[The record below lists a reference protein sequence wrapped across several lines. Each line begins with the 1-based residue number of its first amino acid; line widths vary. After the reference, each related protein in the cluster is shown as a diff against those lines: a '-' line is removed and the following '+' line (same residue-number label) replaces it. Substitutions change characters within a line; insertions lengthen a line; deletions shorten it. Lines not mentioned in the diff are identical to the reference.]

1 MPVNRSRRTV
11 LGTSSAALAFA
22 ASALILTA
30 PNALAEPV
38 DFGKGGGT
46 DQQGGGDK
54 QGIYAAAR
62 INYSGAVTKD
72 GSTGNVTSSDV
83 NWTPPPCWY
92 APYLGAKDFKK
103 EMSKHL
109 EGQLNT
115 PGIGGTAG
123 AALTEAKRH
132 YEDEYGWTGAP
143 GYKDYNVENDG
154 KGMFWAGVE
163 NPNEPDYLKR
173 SSCTDLPFW
182 VENGDAPP
190 PRYEEAITPEI
201 LAALAYQHMELPD
214 TEVTLAPET
223 NTKVNLPTWA
233 WLDKAVFDEVQAT
246 AALNV
251 PGFNIQAT
259 TTAKPVSL
267 KLEPGTEDAETYP
280 ASGECTINAD
290 DSIGEPYAKG
300 KADQTPPCGI
310 KYLRSSGNG
319 TYKLQ
324 ATITWEITWTGT
336 GGAGDDLPNGTFGN
350 DQDITVQEIQAVN
363 R

>member
-1 MPVNRSRRTV
+1 VNRSRHTALSTGV
-11 LGTSSAALAFA
+11 AALTL
-22 ASALILTA
+22 ALGIL
-30 PNALAEPV
+30 ALAEPASA
-38 DFGKGGGT
+38 GEEPGNTQGANT
-46 DQQGGGDK
+46 EQSGGGD
-54 QGIYAAAR
+54 GNGVYAAAR
-62 INYSGAVTKD
+62 IRYSGAVAKD
-72 GSTGNVTSSDV
+72 GGTGNVTSSDV

-103 EMSKHL
+103 EMSKHI
-109 EGQLNT
+109 ESQLST
-115 PGIGGTAG
+115 PGMGGTAASAIG
-123 AALTEAKRH
+123 QSKRH
-132 YEDEYGWTGAP
+132 YEDEFGWTGAP

-173 SSCTDLPFW
+173 TSCTDLPFW

-190 PRYEEAITPEI
+190 PRYEEAVTPEI

-214 TEVTLAPET
+214 TEVTLAPQA

-246 AALNV
+246 AAINV

-267 KLEPGTEDAETYP
+267 KLKPGTEDAETYP
-280 ASGECTINAD
+280 ASGECTIYAD

-300 KADQTPPCGI
+300 KANETPPCGV

-350 DQDITVQEIQAVN
+350 EQDITVQEIQAVN